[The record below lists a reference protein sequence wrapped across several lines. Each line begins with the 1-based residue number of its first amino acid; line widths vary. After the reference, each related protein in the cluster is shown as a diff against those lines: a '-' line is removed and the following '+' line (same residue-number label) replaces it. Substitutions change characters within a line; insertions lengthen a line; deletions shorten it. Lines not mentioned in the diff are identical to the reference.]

1 MKINTWSLILQT
13 KIKSYY
19 KKRYSDGWSGI
30 KNKIEAVS
38 SGKFDSD
45 FDSDFD
51 SKFNS
56 DDDFPLKI
64 PINFIP
70 WL

>member
-1 MKINTWSLILQT
+1 M

-45 FDSDFD
+45 FDS
-51 SKFNS
+51 KFNS

-70 WL
+70 